1 MIKSLIKIITKNVT
15 RGVTMG
21 EKVLR
26 RPGFGMGLAET
37 NVVLWAELF
46 FCPDRIFWAGWA
58 AFRGQNGTTERG
70 LRN

>member
-1 MIKSLIKIITKNVT
+1 
-15 RGVTMG
+15 MG
-21 EKVLR
+21 GKVLR